1 MLLCL
6 YKFSC
11 FYYITI
17 VLPLLNSIVT
27 EAMLEMAMLF
37 FISVIGCVLIFIT
50 FYLIRYAIRSKI
62 RKKLY
67 NYFSNIIS
75 EIAICESVSE
85 IQSFLDKTSVK
96 RILYKLLQSTFC
108 RQVFIHQLTKA
119 AGNVAGSSNENLKW
133 VYEHFHL
140 EKDSELRMQ
149 SNRWHIKAKAIQELA
164 QMQQKK
170 DIKKLYR
177 LANHSNE
184 FVRQEA
190 QTAIVKLFG
199 FSGLRFLNVTSYTI
213 TDWQQFCLL
222 QELTLKRITS
232 FAGME
237 RWIRSSNSSVVIF
250 ALRLVE
256 TYHWHELHDEVAAQ
270 LTHPSEKVQQ
280 KSIQT
285 LGEIYQ
291 PHTGKLLIAA
301 YNKINKQLQFVV
313 LKVFEKAASENE
325 IPFLLQQLNHP
336 DNQFKLIAARA
347 IHNCGAENRAIIRDT
362 IMNNGYSAA
371 ALLSKLLEEEIV

>member
-6 YKFSC
+6 YKLSC
-11 FYYITI
+11 FYYITS
-17 VLPLLNSIVT
+17 VLPLLYSIVT

-37 FISVIGCVLIFIT
+37 FVSAVGCVLIFIT
-50 FYLIRYAIRSKI
+50 FYLIRQAIRSKK
-62 RKKLY
+62 RKKLD
-67 NYFSNIIS
+67 NYFSDIIS

-85 IQSFLDKTSVK
+85 IQSFLDEASVK
-96 RILYKLLQSTFC
+96 KNLCKLLQSSFS

-119 AGNVAGSSNENLKW
+119 AGNMAGSSNENLKW
-133 VYEHFHL
+133 IYEHFHL
-140 EKDSELRMQ
+140 GKDSALRMQ

-177 LANHSNE
+177 LANHSNA

-199 FSGLRFLNVTSYTI
+199 FSGLRFLNVITYTI

-222 QELTLKRITS
+222 QELTLKPITS
-232 FAGME
+232 FAGVE

-256 TYHWHELHDEVAAQ
+256 TYHWHELHDEVAGQ
-270 LTHPSEKVQQ
+270 LTHPSEKVQK

-291 PHTGKLLIAA
+291 PHTGNLLIAA
-301 YNKINKQLQFVV
+301 YDKMDKRLQCVV
-313 LKVFEKAASENE
+313 LKVFEKAATEIE
-325 IPFLLQQLNHP
+325 IPFLLQQLKHP

-347 IHNCGAENRAIIRDT
+347 IHNCGAENTAIIRNT
-362 IMNNGYSAA
+362 IINNGFSAA

>member
-1 MLLCL
+1 MPFFL

-11 FYYITI
+11 FSNIANALSLLY
-17 VLPLLNSIVT
+17 VLMNKTALKV
-27 EAMLEMAMLF
+27 AMLF

-50 FYLIRYAIRSKI
+50 FYLVRRTARSKK
-62 RKKLY
+62 RKKLR

-85 IQSFLDKTSVK
+85 IEAFLHEASVEK
-96 RILYKLLQSTFC
+96 NLHKLLQSSFSK
-108 RQVFIHQLTKA
+108 QVFIRQLTKTSGNM
-119 AGNVAGSSNENLKW
+119 AGGASENLKW
-133 VYEHFHL
+133 VYEYFQL
-140 EKDSELRMQ
+140 EKDSETRMQ
-149 SNRWHIKAKAIQELA
+149 SSKWHIKARAIQELA

-170 DIKKLYR
+170 YIKKFYR
-177 LANHSNE
+177 LANHSNA

-199 FSGLRFLNVTSYTI
+199 FPGLRFLNVAGYTI

-232 FAGME
+232 FAGVE
-237 RWIRSSNSSVVIF
+237 KWIRSSNNSVVIF

-270 LTHPSEKVQQ
+270 LTHSSERVQR
-280 KSIQT
+280 KAIQT

-291 PHTGKLLIAA
+291 PHTAALLIDA
-301 YNKINKQLQFVV
+301 YNKINKQLQFAV
-313 LKVFEKAASENE
+313 LKVFQKAATENE
-325 IPFLLQQLNHP
+325 VPFLLQQLKHP

-347 IHNCGAENRAIIRDT
+347 IHNCSADNTAIIRDN
-362 IMNNGYSAA
+362 IINNGYSAA
-371 ALLSKLLEEEIV
+371 ALLSQLLEEEIL

>member
-1 MLLCL
+1 
-6 YKFSC
+6 
-11 FYYITI
+11 
-17 VLPLLNSIVT
+17 
-27 EAMLEMAMLF
+27 MLEMAMLF

-62 RKKLY
+62 RKRLHS
-67 NYFSNIIS
+67 YFSDIIS

-85 IQSFLDKTSVK
+85 IQSFLDRASVK
-96 RILYKLLQSTFC
+96 KSLYMLLQSSFS

-177 LANHSNE
+177 LANHSNAL
-184 FVRQEA
+184 VRQEA

-199 FSGLRFLNVTSYTI
+199 FPGLRFLNVITYTI

-232 FAGME
+232 FAGVE
-237 RWIRSSNSSVVIF
+237 RWIRSTNNSVVIF

-270 LTHPSEKVQQ
+270 LTHSSEKVRQ

-291 PHTGKLLIAA
+291 PHTAKLLIEA
-301 YNKINKQLQFVV
+301 YSKISKQLQFVV
-313 LKVFEKAASENE
+313 LKVFEKAATENE

-362 IMNNGYSAA
+362 IINNGYSAS